1 MFLEERS
8 YIRAIMHIIPFKS
21 RFEEL
26 MELIGEVIRR
36 SLLPGWGDAYMQLAW
51 LHVRL
56 TGTYP
61 ST

>member
-1 MFLEERS
+1 
-8 YIRAIMHIIPFKS
+8 
-21 RFEEL
+21 